1 MSKPQEKANY
11 WPHFIVASIFGVAGL
26 CVWTVKIAVEH
37 PVEMDSFYFDS
48 YQNVDQDYNNII
60 LQQQAF
66 DKKYLVNLPDKDFII
81 GKENTLMISIEEIA
95 SEKSISD
102 ANITVVITRPETQR
116 LDKKPKLLNV
126 ENGIYT
132 FENFEVE
139 KLGRWQIMSKVTIGE
154 LTTFKKLEVNAT
166 KASKSSGE

>member
-1 MSKPQEKANY
+1 MSNNKANY

-66 DKKYLVNLPDKDFII
+66 DKKYSVDIANNNFII
-81 GKENTLMISIEEIA
+81 GMNSLTVSIKDLA
-95 SEKSISD
+95 GEKVISD
-102 ANITVVITRPETQR
+102 ANVTVVITRPDTQR
-116 LDKKPKLLNV
+116 LDKKPKVLSV
-126 ENGIYT
+126 YNGVYT
-132 FENFEVE
+132 FSNFDIQ

-166 KASKSSGE
+166 K

>member
-1 MSKPQEKANY
+1 MMMSNNKANY

-66 DKKYLVNLPDKDFII
+66 DKKYSVDIANNNFII
-81 GKENTLMISIEEIA
+81 GMNSLTVSIKDLA
-95 SEKSISD
+95 GEKVISD
-102 ANITVVITRPETQR
+102 ANVTVVITRPDTQR
-116 LDKKPKLLNV
+116 LDKKPKVLSV
-126 ENGIYT
+126 DNGVYT
-132 FENFEVE
+132 FSNFDIQ

-166 KASKSSGE
+166 K

>member
-1 MSKPQEKANY
+1 MSNNKANY

-66 DKKYLVNLPDKDFII
+66 DKKYSVDIANNNFII
-81 GKENTLMISIEEIA
+81 GMNSLTVSIKDLA
-95 SEKSISD
+95 GEKVISD
-102 ANITVVITRPETQR
+102 ANVTVVITRPDTQR
-116 LDKKPKLLNV
+116 LDKKPKVLSV
-126 ENGIYT
+126 DNGVYT
-132 FENFEVE
+132 FSNFDIQ

-166 KASKSSGE
+166 K